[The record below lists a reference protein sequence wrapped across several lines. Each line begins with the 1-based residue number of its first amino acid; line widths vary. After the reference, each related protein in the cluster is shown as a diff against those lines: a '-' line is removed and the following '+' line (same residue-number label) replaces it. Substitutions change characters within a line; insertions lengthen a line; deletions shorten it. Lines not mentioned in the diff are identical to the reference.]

1 MPSTTLTAIT
11 LAAALAAP
19 TSSVLGTTD
28 TEVGPVVHA
37 AAGEEVT
44 SPSAPAGTSETRHE
58 DEADPTVTTD
68 APAPDA
74 PDATGAPGAP
84 DPVTDQATT
93 VPPTGQGDTSC
104 SVPVAVPQ
112 AALTEGYHQ
121 DGVDRPFWWQDDGLH
136 FRDPIPANGYVNIN
150 VPGAQNLSIDT
161 NRDLIG
167 ATFIPWERFGLQ
179 PGMCVGWTQSNG
191 YSYHFGEDNRGRGGV
206 DERGWRYCVPSR
218 EPGVVDPDPET
229 PGIIDPDPDPE
240 PEPEPEPG
248 TPEAP
253 GVVEPPTSV
262 DPAPAGQSGGADAV
276 TTSAVLAADDTTAP
290 RSLAVTGA
298 GTTALGWAGGLV
310 LAGVLARLL
319 AVRHRREL
327 R

>member
-11 LAAALAAP
+11 LAAVLVAP
-19 TSSVLGTTD
+19 TSSVLSTAD

-44 SPSAPAGTSETRHE
+44 STSAPAGTSGTRHG
-58 DEADPTVTTD
+58 DEADPSATTD
-68 APAPDA
+68 EAAVVAPDATDAPDA
-74 PDATGAPGAP
+74 PDPAT
-84 DPVTDQATT
+84 DPATAL
-93 VPPTGQGDTSC
+93 PPTGQDDTSC
-104 SVPVAVPQ
+104 SAPLPVPQ
-112 AALTEGYHQ
+112 AALAEGYHE

-167 ATFIPWERFGLQ
+167 ATFIPWERFGLE

-191 YSYHFGEDNRGRGGV
+191 YSYHFGEDNSGRGGV

-218 EPGVVDPDPET
+218 DPGVVDPDPET
-229 PGIIDPDPDPE
+229 PGIIDPD

-253 GVVEPPTSV
+253 GVVEPPTSE
-262 DPAPAGQSGGADAV
+262 DPAPVDPSGGADAV

-298 GTTALGWAGGLV
+298 GTTALGWAGALV
-310 LAGVLARLL
+310 LAGVLARVL